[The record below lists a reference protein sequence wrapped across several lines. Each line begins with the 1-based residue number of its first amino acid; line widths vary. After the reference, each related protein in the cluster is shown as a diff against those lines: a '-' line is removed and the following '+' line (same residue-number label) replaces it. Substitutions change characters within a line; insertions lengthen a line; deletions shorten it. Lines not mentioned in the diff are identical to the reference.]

1 MGNMLEGGRFIRES
15 EDPDLREVNKDL
27 LERANQ
33 LNILF
38 ESMQEHASQGD
49 FEIVGAIEE
58 LMLRIAAGE
67 TFPPL

>member
-1 MGNMLEGGRFIRES
+1 MLEGGRFIRES
-15 EDPDLREVNKDL
+15 EDPDLREVNCDL

-49 FEIVGAIEE
+49 HEMVEAIEE
-58 LMLRIAAGE
+58 LMARIAAGE
-67 TFPPL
+67 TFPDM